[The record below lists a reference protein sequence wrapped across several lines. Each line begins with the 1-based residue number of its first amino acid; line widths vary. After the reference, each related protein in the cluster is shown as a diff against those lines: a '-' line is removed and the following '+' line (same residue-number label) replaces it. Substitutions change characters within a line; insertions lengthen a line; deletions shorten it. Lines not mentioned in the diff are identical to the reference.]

1 MAEIKRIIFVE
12 EHGNERAI
20 LAKTLFEEYYKEDDV
35 AVDARGLVVLFPEP
49 INQKVEAVLI
59 SNGLAVKDFQSSQLK
74 EEDFSEDTLVLT
86 MEEKQKNRVLEKYE
100 NARNVQLLTDL
111 TGDELEIMDPYGGT
125 LQAYGLCYESLS
137 IIIKKLVML
146 VSKGER

>member
-1 MAEIKRIIFVE
+1 MAEIKKIIFVE

-20 LAKTLFEEYYKEDDV
+20 LAKTLFEEYYKEEDV
-35 AVDARGLVVLFPEP
+35 TVEARGLVVLFPEP

-59 SNGLAVKDFQSSQLK
+59 SNGLNVTDFQSRQLT
-74 EEDFSEDTLVLT
+74 EDDFSEETLVLT
-86 MEEKQKNRVLEKYE
+86 MEEKQKNRVLDKYR
-100 NARNVQLLTDL
+100 NAVNVQLLTDL

-125 LQAYGLCYESLS
+125 LQSYGLCYESLS